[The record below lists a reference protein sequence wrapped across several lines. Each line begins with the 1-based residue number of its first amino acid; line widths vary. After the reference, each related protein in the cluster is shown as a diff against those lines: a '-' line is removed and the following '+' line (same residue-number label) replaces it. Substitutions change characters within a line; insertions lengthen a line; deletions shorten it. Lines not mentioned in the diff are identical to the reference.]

1 MDHGIRAE
9 HFSLLDA
16 LDGVVR
22 VNGDPAQDSDYE
34 TLVEA
39 YEATARWAR
48 AVQDRLF
55 PKGFVRKLSRPTD
68 MAQKFKPYTW
78 VRIYPRKDAPKELA
92 YMLLYCHPCCV
103 WLLMLLY
110 LPSEL

>member
-1 MDHGIRAE
+1 MDLGIRAE

-48 AVQDRLF
+48 AV
-55 PKGFVRKLSRPTD
+55 
-68 MAQKFKPYTW
+68 
-78 VRIYPRKDAPKELA
+78 
-92 YMLLYCHPCCV
+92 
-103 WLLMLLY
+103 
-110 LPSEL
+110 